1 MKKFVF
7 VLSLLVF
14 FSLNAQAEIYH
25 GIDIDAVYKSSD
37 WNNKEEIKELIDDYT
52 LLLQYQK
59 ELDNC
64 PIELPEVL
72 GCYDKV
78 AEKVI
83 TNLYVQS
90 EYNVE
95 NYNQLRKA
103 LSEAYGLKNC
113 RNKYNWPAGSI
124 CEIDTMSEMRNM
136 LKMYI
141 QDLLDFSKEK
151 MFSYS
156 SVLEKYK

>member
-59 ELDNC
+59 ELDSCADFDCLN
-64 PIELPEVL
+64 PIS
-72 GCYDKV
+72 
-78 AEKVI
+78 EKI
-83 TNLYVQS
+83 MQRFYSHNLDD
-90 EYNVE
+90 N
-95 NYNQLRKA
+95 
-103 LSEAYGLKNC
+103 LKNYHNYVKSTFAVYGVLYC
-113 RNKYNWPAGSI
+113 LNKYNIPSGTMCNQETLGTSF
-124 CEIDTMSEMRNM
+124 EIIKNYTQSLISQIKQKFDE
-136 LKMYI
+136 
-141 QDLLDFSKEK
+141 
-151 MFSYS
+151 
-156 SVLEKYK
+156 YKFMKQYED